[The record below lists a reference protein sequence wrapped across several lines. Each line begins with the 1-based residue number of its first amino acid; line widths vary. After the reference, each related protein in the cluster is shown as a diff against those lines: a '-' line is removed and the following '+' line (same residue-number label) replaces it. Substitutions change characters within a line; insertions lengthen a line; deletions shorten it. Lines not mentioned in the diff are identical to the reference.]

1 MADTASPGGGEPV
14 VVTLPAEIDRT
25 NASIVARQL
34 HEALASGAAVVIAD
48 LTSTNF
54 CDCSGVRSLLLAHH
68 QAAAANI
75 EFRLACA
82 ASAVLRVIDLLG
94 LSDQLL
100 IDPGL
105 AAASTSTPDPGR
117 TPTGLPALLSYL
129 RRRIPRASRATGTT
143 PR

>member
-14 VVTLPAEIDRT
+14 VVTLPAEIDMT

-34 HEALASGAAVVIAD
+34 HEALVSGAAVVIAD
-48 LTSTNF
+48 LTSTTF
-54 CDCSGVRSLLLAHH
+54 WDCSGVRSLLLAHH

-75 EFRLACA
+75 EFRLACS
-82 ASAVLRVIDLLG
+82 ASAGLRVIDLLG

-105 AAASTSTPDPGR
+105 AAASTST
-117 TPTGLPALLSYL
+117 AL
-129 RRRIPRASRATGTT
+129 RAEWWTNRSGVPSSGAMN
-143 PR
+143 P